1 MASVNMTQQLQSE
14 VIDNYRKQVQSA
26 YEIQHDI
33 TSTVETI
40 VSTLQDQAGPEF
52 FMMKD
57 LSEQFGTL
65 ADAMTKRYEAE
76 INSKST
82 SAQHSWDSLDKY
94 ASAYLSQASRYHYD
108 QEITKQ
114 SDYEPM
120 RKVEHIVLVVNPERD
135 INTNLDMICDWHG
148 PYKERWNDK
157 QVEAS
162 DNYLENDLVFKHK
175 FVEPVYLPFTT
186 EGGPNWHQ
194 AEEEYSPY
202 ANVGVLVTCPKMC
215 EDLLSIPET
224 EAKINI
230 AIDKFEKFLL
240 QFTTL
245 KRFLDNYPEG
255 KALVPDWAMERMAAK
270 AKKRTAN
277 PNVVQELEVPEDLRE
292 EMNQVIL
299 ENKLLGDS

>member
-1 MASVNMTQQLQSE
+1 MA
-14 VIDNYRKQVQSA
+14 
-26 YEIQHDI
+26 
-33 TSTVETI
+33 
-40 VSTLQDQAGPEF
+40 
-52 FMMKD
+52 
-57 LSEQFGTL
+57 
-65 ADAMTKRYEAE
+65 KRYEAE
-76 INSKST
+76 ISSKST
-82 SAQHSWDSLDKY
+82 PTQNTWEQNDKY
-94 ASAYLSQASRYHYD
+94 ASGYLSQATRYHYED
-108 QEITKQ
+108 DYTQNP
-114 SDYEPM
+114 YEPM
-120 RKVEHIVLVVNPERD
+120 RKVEHITLVVNPQRD
-135 INTNLDMICDWHG
+135 TNTNLDMICDWHG

-157 QVEAS
+157 HVEAS
-162 DNYLENDLVFKHK
+162 ENYLENDLVFKHE

-186 EGGPNWHQ
+186 EGGPKSHQ

-215 EDLLSIPET
+215 KDLLAIPET

-270 AKKRTAN
+270 VKRGTAN
-277 PNVVQELEVPEDLRE
+277 PNAIQELEVPEDLRE